1 MVWTYVG
8 WLLVGILGFVLGAF
22 LLQLLVALVL
32 FLWFFVGGMLKNVVW
47 EKIKEVFKRGN

>member
-32 FLWFFVGGMLKNVVW
+32 FLWFFVGGVLKNVVW
-47 EKIKEVFKRGN
+47 EKIKDLFKRGN

>member
-22 LLQLLVALVL
+22 LLQLLIALVL
-32 FLWFFVGGMLKNVVW
+32 FLWFFVGGVLKNVVW

>member
-32 FLWFFVGGMLKNVVW
+32 FLWFFVGGVLKNVVW
-47 EKIKEVFKRGN
+47 EKLKDLFKRGN